1 MLESSLNHPLPP
13 SLSVENLSSMKL
25 APGAPKVGNLCYRQS
40 LVRKLLASR
49 GARLVHV
56 SASLDFTQ
64 CIEVGERSIGA
75 GYGV

>member
-40 LVRKLLASR
+40 LVRKLPASCGTLGWFTVPLHWALLSALRSVR
-49 GARLVHV
+49 GV
-56 SASLDFTQ
+56 
-64 CIEVGERSIGA
+64 
-75 GYGV
+75 